1 MTKAQ
6 AAKIERLTR
15 KNDPDATKENILK
28 IATEEFVAAG
38 FSGARVDEIAER
50 TKTSK
55 RMIYYYFGSKEGLYL
70 AVLEQAYTKIRTLES
85 ELDLENM
92 PPVQAMA
99 QLIASTFDHDDQN
112 PDFVRLVSIEN
123 IHRAEHMKRSVVL
136 SEMNIAVIDTITDI
150 LERGYADG
158 SFVRRVDPVDL
169 HMMIS
174 AQCFFRVS
182 NRHTFGAI
190 FERDLSSEE
199 LKKRHKSLIVDAI
212 LAFLKNPSSV
222 PSLCI

>member
-1 MTKAQ
+1 MTKVQ
-6 AAKIERLTR
+6 VAKIERLTR

-92 PPVQAMA
+92 PPIQAMA

-123 IHRAEHMKRSVVL
+123 IHRAEHMKRSAVL
-136 SEMNIAVIDTITDI
+136 SQMNIAVIDIITRI

-158 SFVRRVDPVDL
+158 SFLRPVDPVDL

-182 NRHTFGAI
+182 NRYTFGAI
-190 FERDLSSEE
+190 FERDLSSEA
-199 LKKRHKSLIVDAI
+199 LKTRHKSLIIDAI
-212 LAFLKNPSSV
+212 LAFLKSPPSDMS
-222 PSLCI
+222 

>member
-6 AAKIERLTR
+6 TAKIERLTR

-136 SEMNIAVIDTITDI
+136 SEMNIAVIDIITGI

-158 SFVRRVDPVDL
+158 SFTRRVDPVDL

-190 FERDLSSEE
+190 FERDLSSDE
-199 LKKRHKSLIVDAI
+199 LKKRHKALIVDAI
-212 LAFLKNPSSV
+212 LAFLKTAPSNT
-222 PSLCI
+222 I

>member
-6 AAKIERLTR
+6 VAKIERLTR

-85 ELDLENM
+85 ELDLEKM
-92 PPVQAMA
+92 PPIQAMA

-136 SEMNIAVIDTITDI
+136 SEMNIAVIDIITAI
-150 LERGYADG
+150 LKRGYADG

-190 FERDLSSEE
+190 FERDLSSDE
-199 LKKRHKSLIVDAI
+199 LKKRHKGLIVDAI
-212 LAFLKNPSSV
+212 LAFLRSPSSEGV
-222 PSLCI
+222 